1 MKTSYLAAFAV
12 SASLVTG
19 CAGMQ
24 PISEA
29 DKTIERVVEAPNYS
43 KDQIFSATKIWVAE
57 NFKSAKSVIEYE
69 NKEEGTIIG
78 NGVIAYPCSGM
89 DCLAKSDWK
98 VPFTMRVDM
107 KNEKFKLTF
116 TNMQLAWPASVSGAT
131 YTRAND
137 GSPIYYQGDIDK
149 IKPALLKFGDELQ
162 ASMNNNKK
170 SSNW

>member
-1 MKTSYLAAFAV
+1 MKTSYLAAFTV

-149 IKPALLKFGDELQ
+149 IKPALLKFGYELQ